1 MGGSPEALLR
11 YRYIQVIIGY
21 LESRIHSRWQVSM
34 NHQKL
39 NFVEINFFE
48 IIGGGDFDINGIG

>member
-1 MGGSPEALLR
+1 MGESPEALLR
-11 YRYIQVIIGY
+11 YRIIQVIIGY

-39 NFVEINFFE
+39 NFVEI
-48 IIGGGDFDINGIG
+48 IGGGDFDINGIG